1 MPDKAQL
8 FLNSMDDDKILIIGA
23 GAIQP
28 RKGVDLFISVA
39 AKIKKGIKNQSVIFA
54 WIGAGYDPINDFN
67 VSLWINDQVIKCEL
81 SNDLVIL
88 DNSPAYERLM
98 ERADYFLM
106 TSRLDPLPNVSIDAM
121 FTSTPM
127 LCFQKACGMASLMS
141 EDPILRQNLIA
152 EYLDTN
158 SMAEKVIRLLQDTN
172 AYRDTA
178 RRCQLKAIEWFNMHN
193 YIEKIKEYG
202 EEAIQ
207 ANKRLSK
214 DFDYLIGTNEYDKR
228 EFLRYQNQRNSLKE
242 VLKYYL
248 ISWKNQIWARKPL
261 PGYHLGS
268 IKTKC

>member
-1 MPDKAQL
+1 M
-8 FLNSMDDDKILIIGA
+8 
-23 GAIQP
+23 
-28 RKGVDLFISVA
+28 
-39 AKIKKGIKNQSVIFA
+39 
-54 WIGAGYDPINDFN
+54 
-67 VSLWINDQVIKCEL
+67 SLWINDQVIKCEL

-261 PGYHLGS
+261 GSPGIYKDEVLKNGYVGS
-268 IKTKC
+268 FVHYLKQGKPEGKWKVKVIEPKTVVDVNSIYGKVALHIHVHYKELLKLQLL